1 MKLSDLISRVP
12 ASATITMAQKARDI
26 KAQGKDVISLT
37 LGEPDFDTPEHI
49 KNAAKRALDEGQT
62 KYTPVP
68 GTNNFRE
75 AICAKFKRDNDLDFT
90 PDQIVVSC
98 GAKQT
103 LANIALC
110 ILNEGDEVLLP
121 APYWVSY
128 EGIADMCNAKSVV
141 VKTTIENDFKVKPEE
156 LEAKITDKTKLL
168 IFSSPCNPTGSRYS
182 KEELI
187 ALSKVIEK
195 HPNLLVV
202 SDEIY
207 EYINFTEEKHFS
219 IGSIYS
225 IKDQVAT
232 VNGMSKGF
240 AMTGWRIG
248 YMGAPLWLAKACAK
262 LQGQFTSGACS
273 IAQSAATFALNSS
286 LEEPLKMRDSF
297 KERRDLMLNLLGEID
312 GLKLNVPE
320 GAFYI
325 FPDVSAYFGKSFEN
339 HTITCPTDLVA
350 YLLETVYVATVG
362 GESFGDDNC
371 LRISYAA
378 SEVQLREAA
387 SRIKTAL
394 DKLS

>member
-37 LGEPDFDTPEHI
+37 LGEPDFDTPEDI
-49 KNAAKRALDEGQT
+49 KNAAKKALDEGQT

-68 GTNNFRE
+68 GTVNFRE

-103 LANIALC
+103 IANIALC
-110 ILNEGDEVLLP
+110 MLNEGDEVLLP

-128 EGIADMCNAKSVV
+128 EGIADMCNAKSIVI
-141 VKTTIENDFKVKPEE
+141 KTTIENDFKVKPEE

-187 ALSKVIEK
+187 ALSKVIEN

-207 EYINFTEEKHFS
+207 EYINFTDEKHFS
-219 IGSIYS
+219 IGRIHS

-273 IAQSAATFALNSS
+273 IAQAAATFALNGSMD
-286 LEEPLKMRDSF
+286 EPLKMRDSF
-297 KERRDLMLNLLGEID
+297 KGRRDLMLNLLGEIE

-325 FPDVSAYFGKSFEN
+325 FPDVSAFFGKEYEGFK
-339 HTITCPTDLVA
+339 ITCPTDLVA

-371 LRISYAA
+371 IRISYAA
-378 SEVQLREAA
+378 CE
-387 SRIKTAL
+387 
-394 DKLS
+394 